1 MTTMIDDL
9 KKEAT
14 ARMAKSVDTL
24 KQELTKLRTGRAHAS
39 LLDHLTVSYYG
50 SDVPLNQVASVGVAD
65 ARTLLVTPWEK
76 NMVGP
81 VEKAILKS
89 DLGLNPASAGTAI
102 RVPLPPLTEE
112 RRRDMVKIVRQEGE
126 GAKVAIRNIRRDANS
141 QLKTLLKDKKITE
154 DAERQAQDEIQKL
167 TDRHVQEVDKLLA
180 TKEAEL
186 MEI

>member
-1 MTTMIDDL
+1 MIDDL

-76 NMVGP
+76 NMIGP
-81 VEKAILKS
+81 IEKAIMKS
-89 DLGLNPASAGTAI
+89 DLGLNPASAGTTI

-112 RRRDMVKIVRQEGE
+112 RRRDLVKIVRHEGE
-126 GAKVAIRNIRRDANS
+126 GAKVAIRNIRRDANN
-141 QLKTLLKDKKITE
+141 QLKSLLKDKKITE
-154 DAERQAQDEIQKL
+154 DAERQTQDEVQKL

-180 TKEAEL
+180 AKETEL